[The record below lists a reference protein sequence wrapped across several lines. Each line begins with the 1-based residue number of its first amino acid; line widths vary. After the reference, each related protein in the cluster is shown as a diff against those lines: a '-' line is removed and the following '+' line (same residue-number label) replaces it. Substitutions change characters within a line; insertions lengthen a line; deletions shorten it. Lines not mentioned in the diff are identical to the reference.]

1 MPGNVGWMKALV
13 REIGEAASLPMVV
26 YEILR
31 VCDDPR
37 SDARALAAAVAT
49 DPVLAAKLVRMAN
62 SAFFGL
68 VHKTADIRSAV
79 VRLGLKNVR
88 NAALGLS
95 VSKLF
100 ESPVDS
106 DGYSRPNVWKHSVAV
121 ATLNELLAGASK
133 VSAVRAL
140 APEALLVGLVHDIG
154 VILEDQY
161 APARFSDLPALAW
174 KLREPLHKVEKDDL
188 GFDHQDLGRAVL
200 IKWRFP
206 QRLAEAVGSHH
217 RPGPSPADTLAAI
230 TAVGEMLAA
239 AKKVGYYDVP
249 RIDKDLFGTL
259 ARRLGLGVREIG
271 AVGRSFDARLA
282 QALEVFAVGA
292 AAG

>member
-1 MPGNVGWMKALV
+1 MNALV
-13 REIGEAASLPMVV
+13 REIDEAASLPAVI
-26 YEILR
+26 YEVMR

-37 SDARALAAAVAT
+37 SDAKKLAAAVAA
-49 DPVLAAKLVRMAN
+49 DPVLAAKLVRMSN

-68 VHKTADIRSAV
+68 VHKTSDLRSAV

-88 NAALGLS
+88 NAAMGMTVAQFFDS
-95 VSKLF
+95 QV
-100 ESPVDS
+100 ES

-133 VSAVRAL
+133 VATVRQM
-140 APEALLVGLVHDIG
+140 APEAMLVGLVHDIG

-161 APARFSDLPALAW
+161 APTRFSDLPALAW

-200 IKWRFP
+200 KKWRFP
-206 QRLAEAVGSHH
+206 ERLTKAVGSHH
-217 RPGPSPADTLAAI
+217 RPGRGPENELASI

-239 AKKVGYYDVP
+239 AKKIGYYDVP

-259 ARRLGLGVREIG
+259 AKRLGLGVREIG
-271 AVGRSFDARLA
+271 EVRKKFEVRLP
-282 QALEVFAVGA
+282 QALEVFGA
-292 AAG
+292 AAASA